1 MPRSP
6 SKTRPITIKDVAQFA
21 GVHASTVSRAL
32 NPATRSMVAHDLAA
46 SILRAAQEL
55 GYQPDHLAAS
65 LRTGRS
71 LLVGVLLPDI
81 ANPVFAPILSGITER
96 LIEDGY
102 STIVADAGP
111 GAPSATTLL
120 DGLIAHRVD
129 GLVLATATRDD
140 ALVGRCLERNVPVVL
155 VNRAEAQARVS
166 AAVSDDMRGMQL
178 AVDHLVGLGHR
189 RIGHIAGPPALSTGL
204 LRLRGFEAAIRDQ
217 NTPLESF
224 SQSATAYSREAGAEA
239 AGRLLT
245 AAPQITAIVAANDLL
260 ALGAYDALRERGL
273 RCPEDISVVGH
284 NDMPLMDLVAPA
296 LTSVR
301 IEHRAMG
308 REAAELLVQRMRR
321 ADAST
326 RMVMLTP
333 RLVVR
338 GSTAAPRPE
347 QR

>member
-1 MPRSP
+1 M
-6 SKTRPITIKDVAQFA
+6 VAQE
-21 GVHASTVSRAL
+21 
-32 NPATRSMVAHDLAA
+32 LAA
-46 SILRAAQEL
+46 SILQAAQKL

-71 LLVGVLLPDI
+71 QLVGVLLPDI

-111 GAPSATTLL
+111 GSPSPTALL

-129 GLVLATATRDD
+129 GLILATAARED

-155 VNRAEAQARVS
+155 VNRAEAQSRVS
-166 AAVSDDMRGMQL
+166 AVVSDDMRGMQL
-178 AVDHLVGLGHR
+178 AVDHLVALGHR
-189 RIGHIAGPPALSTGL
+189 RIGHIAGPPTLSTGL

-217 NTPLESF
+217 AIPLESF
-224 SQSATAYSREAGAEA
+224 NQNATAYSREAGAEA
-239 AGRLLT
+239 ASKLL
-245 AAPQITAIVAANDLL
+245 AASPEITGIVAANDLL
-260 ALGAYDALRERGL
+260 ALGAYDALRDRGL
-273 RCPEDISVVGH
+273 HCPDEVSVVGH

-296 LTSVR
+296 LTTVR

-308 REAAELLVQRMRR
+308 REAADLLFQRMRR
-321 ADAST
+321 DDIPT

-333 RLVVR
+333 RLIVR
-338 GSTAAPRPE
+338 GSTSAPR
-347 QR
+347 

>member
-32 NPATRSMVAHDLAA
+32 NPATRSMVAQDLAA

-71 LLVGVLLPDI
+71 QLVGVLLPDI

-111 GAPSATTLL
+111 GAPSATILL

-155 VNRAEAQARVS
+155 VNRAEAQPRVS
-166 AAVSDDMRGMQL
+166 AVVSDDMRGMQL
-178 AVDHLVGLGHR
+178 AVDHLVWLGHR
-189 RIGHIAGPPALSTGL
+189 RIGHIAGPPTLSTGL

-217 NTPLESF
+217 GSPLEGF
-224 SQSATAYSREAGAEA
+224 SQNATAYSREAGAEA
-239 AGRLLT
+239 AGRLLA

-260 ALGAYDALRERGL
+260 ALGAYDTLRERGL
-273 RCPEDISVVGH
+273 HCPDEVSVVGH

-296 LTSVR
+296 LTTVR

-321 ADAST
+321 EDAST

-333 RLVVR
+333 RLIVR
-338 GSTAAPRPE
+338 GSTAAPRQE